1 MQRPLSFRKEVDAL
15 ETLTIWAWAL
25 ARMGQEHGHLSSP
38 EWDHASRASL
48 PAPQPCPLLPASP
61 LQAGSVLSTQP
72 LLRSQFSAQRKCFLC
87 AHFSRWP
94 PTLAWIEK
102 HRNQTADR
110 RLPWQCLIGTQ
121 ACKLTPALLT
131 LPHPPPPFAFVDS
144 EPGAG
149 PGAWAEPSSAHR
161 PPTEHLPQVLVCGR
175 YSGNRYSISEW
186 MNECMFFFFFP
197 FFKT

>member
-1 MQRPLSFRKEVDAL
+1 MQRPLSFRKGFDAL

-25 ARMGQEHGHLSSP
+25 TRMGQEHGHLSSP

-48 PAPQPCPLLPASP
+48 PAPQPCPLLLASP

-72 LLRSQFSAQRKCFLC
+72 LLRSQFSAQWKCFLC

-131 LPHPPPPFAFVDS
+131 LPH
-144 EPGAG
+144 
-149 PGAWAEPSSAHR
+149 
-161 PPTEHLPQVLVCGR
+161 HLPSLILSLELVQVPELSLLLPTDHPLSTCPRCLFVVGVQEI
-175 YSGNRYSISEW
+175 GIQ
-186 MNECMFFFFFP
+186 
-197 FFKT
+197 